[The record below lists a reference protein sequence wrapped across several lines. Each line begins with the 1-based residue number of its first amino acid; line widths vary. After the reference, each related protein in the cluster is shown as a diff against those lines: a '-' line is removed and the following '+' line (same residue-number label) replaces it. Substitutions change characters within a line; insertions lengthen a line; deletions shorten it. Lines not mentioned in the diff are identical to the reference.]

1 MINIKGLD
9 PDRLKIDK
17 DSYKNILLYHI
28 RCVTVKDLGYAI
40 IDSVNSSYLFI
51 NK

>member
-9 PDRLKIDK
+9 PDKLKIDK
-17 DSYKNILLYHI
+17 NSYKNILLYHI
-28 RCVTVKDLGYAI
+28 RCVTVKDLGYAL
-40 IDSVNSSYLFI
+40 IDSVNSSYLLV